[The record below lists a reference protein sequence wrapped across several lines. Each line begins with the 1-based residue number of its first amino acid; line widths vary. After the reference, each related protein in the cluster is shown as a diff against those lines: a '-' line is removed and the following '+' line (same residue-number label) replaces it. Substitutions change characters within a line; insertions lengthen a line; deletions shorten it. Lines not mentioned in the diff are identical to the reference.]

1 MKKVSIIGNFAF
13 GKPSFNGQTIKTRIV
28 ASELERIF
36 GTGNVRKVDTD
47 GGISVVLRL
56 VVQLLACLWG
66 SRNVIILP
74 AQNGIKVV
82 LPLLVVYNLLFRRKL
97 HYVVIGGW
105 LPEMLR
111 SKRWLLPFAK
121 RLHMI
126 YPETAGMKASLH
138 ELGLKHV
145 EVMPNCKPLHILN
158 ADNLQGYNQHPM
170 RFCIFSRI
178 VRTKGIEDAVEAV
191 RKANE
196 MAGSTIATLDIYG
209 SVDEKQW
216 FERLQASFPS
226 YVAYKGC
233 VAFDKSVD
241 TLKTYT
247 ALLFPTFY
255 PGEGLAGTV
264 IDAFAAGIPVFA
276 SDWHDNA
283 SIVRD
288 GVTGYIFPVHATDRL
303 ASILTSLY
311 ANQDVLVPMKLH
323 CIDEAKV
330 FLPENAIKILA
341 AEIV

>member
-1 MKKVSIIGNFAF
+1 MKKVSIIGNFAI

-28 ASELERIF
+28 ASELERAF
-36 GTGNVRKVDTD
+36 GAENVRKVDTE
-47 GGISVVLRL
+47 GGMKVVLRL
-56 VVQLLACLWG
+56 VFQLLGCLSG

-74 AQNGIKVV
+74 AQNGIKVI
-82 LPLLVVYNLLFRRKL
+82 LPLIVVYNLLFCRKL

-121 RLHMI
+121 RLNMI
-126 YPETAGMKASLH
+126 YPETAGMKVALH
-138 ELGLKHV
+138 KLGLKHV
-145 EVMPNCKPLHILN
+145 EVMPNCKPLHILD
-158 ADNLQGYNQHPM
+158 ADNLLGYNQHPM

-178 VRTKGIEDAVEAV
+178 VRTKGIEDAVVAV

-196 MAGSTIATLDIYG
+196 KAGSTIATLDIYG

-216 FERLQASFPS
+216 FERLQDSFPS
-226 YVAYKGC
+226 YVAYRGC

-241 TLKTYT
+241 TLKAYT

-264 IDAFAAGIPVFA
+264 IDAFAAGIPVLA

-283 SIVRD
+283 SVVKD
-288 GVTGYIFPVHATDRL
+288 GVTGYIFPVHDTDTL
-303 ASILTSLY
+303 ASVIVSLY

-323 CIDEAKV
+323 CIEAAKAY
-330 FLPENAIKILA
+330 LPENAIKILA
-341 AEIV
+341 GEIA